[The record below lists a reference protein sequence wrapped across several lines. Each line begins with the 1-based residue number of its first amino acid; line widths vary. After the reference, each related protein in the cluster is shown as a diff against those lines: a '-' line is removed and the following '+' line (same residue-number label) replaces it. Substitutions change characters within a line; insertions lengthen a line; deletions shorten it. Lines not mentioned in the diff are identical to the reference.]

1 MIKVFFIKPYNESL
15 SFLFDDITIGQDPK
29 SDIIIPSDKF
39 NLPEIYLKI
48 KKEKLE
54 VSTNQKDLFFLHNQ
68 KKVSGKIRLK
78 PQDTVS
84 FEFCE
89 FKIVNFIKEMKQNNE
104 NEFEKNYQ
112 DLTKKENE
120 EEKKIIEMIEKNIF
134 IIEKE
139 LN

>member
-15 SFLFDDITIGQDPK
+15 SFLFDDVTIGQDPK

-68 KKVSGKIRLK
+68 IQPIQFFHVL
-78 PQDTVS
+78 P
-84 FEFCE
+84 
-89 FKIVNFIKEMKQNNE
+89 
-104 NEFEKNYQ
+104 
-112 DLTKKENE
+112 
-120 EEKKIIEMIEKNIF
+120 
-134 IIEKE
+134 
-139 LN
+139 